1 MWIPID
7 TRLHE
12 HHTTIRMAA
21 RLSLPAETVVG
32 LLARLWG
39 MCSDFDSW
47 RLDGPAGEIEG
58 HYRLPAGFLEA
69 MQAVGLATISPEAVS
84 ITMTA
89 AISDTAERRREKAA
103 HAARTRW
110 NARKAEHD
118 AQNAEHDAQTCSADA
133 RNARACSDAIYGV
146 DGGIRRKGS
155 GNRASR
161 ASSPPPALDG
171 AGGLSAAAAIREALH
186 PPAEPTT
193 NPAATLRLL
202 GTGT

>member
-1 MWIPID
+1 VWIPID

-69 MQAVGLATISPEAVS
+69 MQAVGLATITPEAVS

-133 RNARACSDAIYGV
+133 RNARACSDAIEGMER
-146 DGGIRRKGS
+146 GNRRKR
-155 GNRASR
+155 GNGSR
-161 ASSPPPALDG
+161 ASSPPALEG
-171 AGGLSAAAAIREALH
+171 AGLSAAAAMREALR
-186 PPAEPTT
+186 AGEAPTT